1 MVQAEGWAGSDGVNG
16 QLWEGCLEEGALEEL
31 VSQSGTKRKVGSR
44 NHRKPLPSHQVLI

>member
-1 MVQAEGWAGSDGVNG
+1 MERMDSSGKAS
-16 QLWEGCLEEGALEEL
+16 CRRGALEEL